1 MALEVSSGNVHDSQ
15 MFEEVVMGMRLHNG
29 SRGRPRTRPKEVAAD
44 KAYDSSYIR
53 QYLRDR
59 GIKANIACRRREPAR
74 GRPYR
79 FDRKRYLTARSGV
92 ERFFGWLKSF
102 HRLAIRYER
111 SVVTFK
117 ALILLACF
125 LIIWRFLQ

>member
-15 MFEEVVMGMRLHNG
+15 MFEGVVMRMRLHNG

-59 GIKANIACRRREPAR
+59 EKPTLLVGEGSLQGEGLTGLTERGILQPEVVWR
-74 GRPYR
+74 GSLGGSRASIGLP
-79 FDRKRYLTARSGV
+79 
-92 ERFFGWLKSF
+92 
-102 HRLAIRYER
+102 
-111 SVVTFK
+111 SVMSV
-117 ALILLACF
+117 
-125 LIIWRFLQ
+125 R

>member
-15 MFEEVVMGMRLHNG
+15 MFEKVVGVMRLHNG

-44 KAYDSSYIR
+44 KAYDSSHIR

-79 FDRKRYLTARSGV
+79 FDRKGYLTARSGV

-117 ALILLACF
+117 ALILFACF
-125 LIIWRFLQ
+125 IITWRFLQ